1 MENESPNV
9 SKLLV
14 DIQIEVPNLIISNT
28 LLLVLS
34 LIDE

>member
-1 MENESPNV
+1 MENGSPNV

-34 LIDE
+34 LINE